1 MTHIV
6 FALTSRLENRIMT
19 LSRAVSCTLPL
30 VHKTYNLAQSMRSMH
45 IPKQCRH
52 NILVHFTRSD
62 LVSKQDVDAYLIFIN
77 YIKHKFLKKAWPQT
91 YICEFCL
98 LRRRDANTTRTQASK
113 QPPAGRPRPSRHGF
127 AVSGQPCPNN
137 LASPKPSSGRMA
149 PEYLATY
156 AAKA

>member
-19 LSRAVSCTLPL
+19 RSRAVSCTLPL

-62 LVSKQDVDAYLIFIN
+62 LVSKQYFDAYLIFIN
-77 YIKHKFLKKAWPQT
+77 YIEQNFLKNKHSPTLTYVFFCCDGGTQTQLENKPQHGRRQAAHDRHDTDLRFPANRVPTAWLHQKPIPQ
-91 YICEFCL
+91 
-98 LRRRDANTTRTQASK
+98 
-113 QPPAGRPRPSRHGF
+113 G
-127 AVSGQPCPNN
+127 
-137 LASPKPSSGRMA
+137 
-149 PEYLATY
+149 
-156 AAKA
+156 